1 MGTCLKVWLV
11 WAHHSSVDPSVARR
25 HEVIRSRSL
34 GTGSTN
40 GRKNLIEARLEK
52 KLELRSSNS
61 SGQEAIKALVGGVG
75 QTKQQQAVLMLSIAR
90 PPWIRSR
97 PILLVINERIV
108 FRTTFLTDS
117 EDFNLQ
123 GDDKDSVLQPL
134 MQPGGIAASSRCN
147 SYQGPGRKSRVKN
160 SSCGSGSLEAQA

>member
-40 GRKNLIEARLEK
+40 GRKNLMEARLEK

-75 QTKQQQAVLMLSIAR
+75 QTKHQQAVLMLSIAR

-108 FRTTFLTDS
+108 FRATFLTDS

>member
-1 MGTCLKVWLV
+1 MKVWLV

-40 GRKNLIEARLEK
+40 GRKNLMEARLEK

-90 PPWIRSR
+90 PPWIGSR
-97 PILLVINERIV
+97 PMLLVINERIV
-108 FRTTFLTDS
+108 FQTTFLSNS
-117 EDFNLQ
+117 ENCNLWS
-123 GDDKDSVLQPL
+123 DDKDLVQ
-134 MQPGGIAASSRCN
+134 
-147 SYQGPGRKSRVKN
+147 
-160 SSCGSGSLEAQA
+160 

>member
-40 GRKNLIEARLEK
+40 GRKNLMEARLEK

-108 FRTTFLTDS
+108 FRATFLTDS

>member
-1 MGTCLKVWLV
+1 MKVWLV

-40 GRKNLIEARLEK
+40 GRKNLMEARLEK

-108 FRTTFLTDS
+108 FRATFLTNS
-117 EDFNLQ
+117 EDYNLQ
-123 GDDKDSVLQPL
+123 SDDKDSVLKPP

-147 SYQGPGRKSRVKN
+147 SYQGPGRKSRVKK
-160 SSCGSGSLEAQA
+160 SSCGSGGPEAQA

>member
-1 MGTCLKVWLV
+1 MKVWLV

-40 GRKNLIEARLEK
+40 GRKNLTEARLEK
-52 KLELRSSNS
+52 KLELRGSNS

-108 FRTTFLTDS
+108 FRATFLYQ
-117 EDFNLQ
+117 FRGLQ
-123 GDDKDSVLQPL
+123 
-134 MQPGGIAASSRCN
+134 
-147 SYQGPGRKSRVKN
+147 
-160 SSCGSGSLEAQA
+160 SLEG

>member
-1 MGTCLKVWLV
+1 MKVWLV

-117 EDFNLQ
+117 EDYNLWR
-123 GDDKDSVLQPL
+123 DDKDSVLQPL

>member
-40 GRKNLIEARLEK
+40 GRKNLMEARLEK

-75 QTKQQQAVLMLSIAR
+75 QTKQHQAVLMLSIAR

-108 FRTTFLTDS
+108 FRATFLTDS
-117 EDFNLQ
+117 EDYNLWR
-123 GDDKDSVLQPL
+123 DDKDSVLQPL

>member
-1 MGTCLKVWLV
+1 MKVWLV

-40 GRKNLIEARLEK
+40 GRKNLMEARLEK

-75 QTKQQQAVLMLSIAR
+75 QTKQHQAVLMLSIAR

-97 PILLVINERIV
+97 PILLVINERVV

-117 EDFNLQ
+117 EDYNLWR
-123 GDDKDSVLQPL
+123 DDKDSVLQPP

>member
-40 GRKNLIEARLEK
+40 GRKNLMEARLEK
-52 KLELRSSNS
+52 KLELRPIRSSSNS

-90 PPWIRSR
+90 PPWIRPR

-108 FRTTFLTDS
+108 FRATFLYQ
-117 EDFNLQ
+117 FRGLQ
-123 GDDKDSVLQPL
+123 
-134 MQPGGIAASSRCN
+134 
-147 SYQGPGRKSRVKN
+147 
-160 SSCGSGSLEAQA
+160 SLEG